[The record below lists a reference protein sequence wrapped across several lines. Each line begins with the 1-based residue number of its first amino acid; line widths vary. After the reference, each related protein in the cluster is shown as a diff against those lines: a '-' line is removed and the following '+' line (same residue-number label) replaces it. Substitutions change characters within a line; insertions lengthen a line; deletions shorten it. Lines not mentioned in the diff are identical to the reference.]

1 MGEVSFSQSEMDL
14 CCKYLAGRMEEEVL
28 DKYKVEES
36 MREAFRGRGAPL
48 EWRRVRKNKKYR
60 TRKWREDCR
69 ARIFF
74 LFRAYNVQN
83 LHCKQE
89 ESKEEEEMKLQQIM
103 VIMKDLIRK
112 IRSEGR
118 MDAKNRWWVSE
129 LLRQTVRKYF
139 AEIQKIGWRR

>member
-1 MGEVSFSQSEMDL
+1 MLEDTEEMRK
-14 CCKYLAGRMEEEVL
+14 CE
-28 DKYKVEES
+28 VEES
-36 MREAFRGRGAPL
+36 IREALSEVEVHPWNGGGCA
-48 EWRRVRKNKKYR
+48 N
-60 TRKWREDCR
+60 TRNTEQESGEKIAGQD
-69 ARIFF
+69 FF
-74 LFRAYNVQN
+74 YLFRAYNVQS

-89 ESKEEEEMKLQQIM
+89 ESTEEEEMKLQQIM

-139 AEIQKIGWRR
+139 AEIQKLVGGDEKNDEKEKLISTR